1 MSRQNRSDLEF
12 ATEYDAA
19 IHGGA
24 PRRVTLLLV
33 VIFAMF
39 AAGIAW
45 AGWAELDE
53 VTRGEGRV
61 IPAGRN
67 QVVQSLEGGIVEA
80 IMVKPGDRV
89 NQGDVLLR
97 MDDTGFASDLGELMA
112 KNASLETK
120 LARLSHELAGDSAA
134 APPAFSP
141 GLREL
146 APETVAAELELY
158 AIRQRS
164 LAGQRHVLEE
174 RVRQRQRELVE
185 IAVNEARLE
194 ANLVL
199 AREEE
204 ALKRPLAERG
214 VVPKTDVIRLQR
226 EIADLDGQL
235 AATRAQ
241 APRLEAAIREA
252 EGQVK
257 ELELRFREEAQ
268 AEFSEATAEFAI
280 VRESMRSARDRVTR
294 TEIRAPVSGIVNAL
308 NVNTIGGVV
317 RAGDSLIEIVPV
329 EDLLRVEVKVRPA
342 DIAFVHP
349 DQPALV
355 KITAYDFSIY
365 GGLEGAVEKIS
376 ADTSIDEDTRE
387 VYYLVTV
394 RTEESALGTGPEALS
409 IIPGMVASVDIMTG
423 KKTVLDYLLKPIN
436 KARQEALRER

>member
-1 MSRQNRSDLEF
+1 MARQTRSDLEF

-19 IHGGA
+19 MHGGP

-33 VIFAMF
+33 VIVAMF

-67 QVVQSLEGGIVEA
+67 QVVQSLEGGIVEE
-80 IMVKPGDRV
+80 IFVKPGDRV

-97 MDDTGFASDLGELMA
+97 MDDTGFASDLGELTA
-112 KNASLETK
+112 KTASLETK
-120 LARLSHELAGDSAA
+120 LVRLSHELEGDLA

-174 RVRQRQRELVE
+174 RVQQRQRELAE

-226 EIADLDGQL
+226 EIADLEGQL

-241 APRLEAAIREA
+241 QPRLEAAIREA
-252 EGQVK
+252 EGQVA
-257 ELELRFREEAQ
+257 ELELGFREEAQ
-268 AEFSEATAEFAI
+268 AEFSEATAEFTI
-280 VRESMRSARDRVTR
+280 VRESMRSARDRVVR

-317 RAGDSLIEIVPV
+317 RAGENLIEIVPV

-387 VYYLVTV
+387 VFYLVTV
-394 RTEESALGTGPEALS
+394 RTEESALGSGPQALS

-423 KKTVLDYLLKPIN
+423 KKTVLEYLLKPIN